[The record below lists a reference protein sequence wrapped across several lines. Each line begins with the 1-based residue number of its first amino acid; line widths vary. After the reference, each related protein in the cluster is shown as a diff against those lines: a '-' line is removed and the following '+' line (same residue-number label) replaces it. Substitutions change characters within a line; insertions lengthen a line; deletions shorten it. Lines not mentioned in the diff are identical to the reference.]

1 MWHYFW
7 WENKQNEYS
16 SVDTVSLLFTIF
28 DLEEKWAIVLVWIA
42 RIFEKIHPL
51 KISELSISPP
61 EYACYQVTNRLLNRA
76 N

>member
-28 DLEEKWAIVLVWIA
+28 DLEEKWSIVLVWIA
-42 RIFEKIHPL
+42 RIFEQIHTF
-51 KISELSISPP
+51 KISELSNNAPL
-61 EYACYQVTNRLLNRA
+61 EQRKR
-76 N
+76 